1 MMVSFAPSYEGI
13 LDFRQLWTPRRY
25 YTTTT
30 TTTNYYYYY
39 HYYYY
44 YYRMGGLTQE

>member
-1 MMVSFAPSYEGI
+1 MIGPKIKFKVVYDI

-25 YTTTT
+25 Y
-30 TTTNYYYYY
+30 Y
-39 HYYYY
+39 YYYY